1 MVYVLTMMTELIEKL
16 PRVST
21 GPGVYLMKDAG
32 GKVIYVGKAA
42 NLKKRLTS
50 YFKNRN
56 GKDLKT
62 GILVKKIATFET
74 LLTQTENEA
83 LILESNLIKRHRP
96 RYNVIL
102 KDDKRYP
109 SLRLDV
115 QNPFPALSIVRK
127 PETDGALYF
136 GPFSSANGARQTLHF
151 IEKTFGLRKCRNRRL
166 KERTRPCINYQ
177 MGACLAPCSKQ
188 VDPETYGAIVREV
201 ILFLRGRTPELV
213 RTLKARMAAAA
224 GERDFEAAAVLRD
237 RMFALQRTLE
247 KQVAVTTD
255 FQDRD
260 VLATVRDE
268 NLSLVTLLS
277 VRGGYLM
284 GMRHFRFE
292 EALASPEEAIAAFIR
307 QYYESNRFIPNE
319 VLTPAALEEGD
330 LLAERLTAAK
340 GRRVHVLW
348 PRRGERAALLRM
360 AQENARDALEE
371 WITERS
377 ADIGLLT
384 RVQKRLRLEK
394 MPLRIECVD
403 NSNISGTHPV
413 SALVAFAQGRPDKSG
428 YRKYRIKSVG
438 DLNDDYACMA
448 EVLKRRYGKG
458 EASEPFPDLL
468 LVDGGKGQL
477 NIALAVMDELAVSDR
492 FEVAAIA
499 KKDEEKGETED
510 KIFRP
515 GRSNPI
521 LFGRDRDPLFLL
533 QRIRDEAHRFAIT
546 FHRKRRA
553 KSALT
558 SVLDDVKGIG
568 KKRKT
573 ALLRHFGSL
582 RKIREAT
589 VEELGAVPG
598 MNDAAARTLK
608 ATLGEGDGPR
618 QRPEPVPEG

>member
-1 MVYVLTMMTELIEKL
+1 MFLAMMTELTEKL

-21 GPGVYLMKDAG
+21 GPGVYLMKDAD
-32 GKVIYVGKAA
+32 GKVIYVGKAG

-50 YFKNRN
+50 YFKKNN
-56 GKDLKT
+56 GMDIKT
-62 GILVKKIATFET
+62 GILVRKIATFET
-74 LLTQTENEA
+74 ILTHTENEA

-115 QNPFPALSIVRK
+115 QNPFPTLSIVRK
-127 PETDGALYF
+127 PENDGALYF
-136 GPFSSANGARQTLHF
+136 GPFSSANAARQTHRF

-166 KERTRPCINYQ
+166 KERTRPCLNYQ
-177 MGACLAPCSKQ
+177 MGSCLAPCSKK

-201 ILFLRGRTPELV
+201 TLFLRGRTPELV
-213 RTLKARMAAAA
+213 RTLKAEMTAAA
-224 GERDFEAAAVLRD
+224 GARDFEAAALLRD
-237 RMFALQRTLE
+237 RMYALQRTLE
-247 KQVAVTTD
+247 KQVAVTAD

-260 VLATVRDE
+260 VLAATRSD
-268 NLSLVTLLS
+268 NLCLVTLLS

-292 EALASPEEAIAAFIR
+292 EALAPREETIAAFIR
-307 QYYESNRFIPNE
+307 QYYEGSRFIPNE
-319 VLTPAALEEGD
+319 VLTPFPLEDAD
-330 LLAERLTAAK
+330 LLADWLTSVK
-340 GRRVHVLW
+340 GRRVHVMR
-348 PRRGERAALLRM
+348 PQRGERAALLRM
-360 AQENARDALEE
+360 AEDNARDGLEE

-384 RVQKRLRLEK
+384 RVQKRLHLGQL
-394 MPLRIECVD
+394 PLRIECVD
-403 NSNISGTHPV
+403 NSNISGTNPV
-413 SALVAFAQGRPDKSG
+413 AALVTFQGGRPDKSG

-438 DLNDDYACMA
+438 DLNDDYASMA

-458 EASEPFPDLL
+458 PDSEPFPDLL
-468 LVDGGKGQL
+468 MVDGGKGQL
-477 NIALAVMDELAVSDR
+477 NIALAVMGELGISDR

-515 GRSNPI
+515 GRANPI
-521 LFGRDRDPLFLL
+521 LFGKDRDPLFLL

-553 KSALT
+553 KSALS
-558 SVLDDVKGIG
+558 SVLDGVSGIG
-568 KKRKT
+568 KKRKA
-573 ALLRHFGSL
+573 ALLRHFGSI
-582 RKIREAT
+582 RKMREAT
-589 VEELGAVPG
+589 VEDLRAAPG
-598 MNDAAARTLK
+598 MTANAAESLK
-608 ATLGEGDGPR
+608 AALEAADGS
-618 QRPEPVPEG
+618 